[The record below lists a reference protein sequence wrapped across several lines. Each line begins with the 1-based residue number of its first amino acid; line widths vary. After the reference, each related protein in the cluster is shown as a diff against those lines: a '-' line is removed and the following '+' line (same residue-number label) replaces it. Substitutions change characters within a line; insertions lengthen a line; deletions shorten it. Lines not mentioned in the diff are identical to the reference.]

1 MNEYSR
7 HRFHL
12 SVTSC
17 GLARKSWLFLNL
29 ALCGEDSWHEQH
41 VPSRTGHEGPKGE
54 WRYSSSP
61 SLTSALDG
69 VGGQRHA
76 QAAYP
81 RQRDPLRTIQE
92 PAWAPGPVWTGA
104 RLLAHH
110 GIRSQDRPGS
120 NESLHR
126 LQYAGR
132 LTQQG
137 MRESLRC
144 TGNFTG
150 LLTDRFLS
158 FSPPLQAN
166 SVIEPQIRHRPP
178 PHTSFPNHRSLVS
191 SCMYLFGD
199 TGGDI
204 NP

>member
-1 MNEYSR
+1 MGWVVNATPRPLTLGKETRY
-7 HRFHL
+7 
-12 SVTSC
+12 
-17 GLARKSWLFLNL
+17 
-29 ALCGEDSWHEQH
+29 ALYRSL
-41 VPSRTGHEGPKGE
+41 RGPQG
-54 WRYSSSP
+54 RS
-61 SLTSALDG
+61 G
-69 VGGQRHA
+69 RV
-76 QAAYP
+76 
-81 RQRDPLRTIQE
+81 RDVLPT
-92 PAWAPGPVWTGA
+92 T
-104 RLLAHH
+104 